1 MENFLKDK
9 LIKKKLM
16 LAVLVII
23 VLALLTSY
31 YFYNKYQKANKELQ
45 GSGLG
50 ANVQT
55 VVNNVGKLIVLPTG
69 ETPQV
74 ASVKDKN
81 QLPKQPFF
89 AQAKDGDIVLIY
101 TKAKEAILY
110 RPSINKIITIGPIN
124 ITPNTPSASIS
135 PILTPTPTLIKSEP
149 TVNPGGNTSP

>member
-1 MENFLKDK
+1 MEKFLKDK

-16 LAVLVII
+16 LVVLVII

-31 YFYNKYQKANKELQ
+31 YFYSKYQKANKELQ

-69 ETPQV
+69 EIPQV

-89 AQAKDGDIVLIY
+89 AQAKDGDMVLIY

-124 ITPNTPSASIS
+124 ITPNTPAVSVTPIIS
-135 PILTPTPTLIKSEP
+135 PTVTLTPTKIP
-149 TVNPGGNTSP
+149 